1 LPTPPPEPPTV
12 RPPADEDAVRETLR
26 RYEAAYRA
34 LDVNG
39 ILEIYPSLGRDQAD
53 QLRRTFA
60 TVTQYDLDIRP
71 SQIDVQADT
80 ATVRATLARRI
91 TPRVGNPV
99 ASEAATE
106 LRLRR
111 TGGVWSI
118 VGIAAR

>member
-1 LPTPPPEPPTV
+1 VEPPRANV
-12 RPPADEDAVRETLR
+12 ISDQDAVRDALR

-39 ILEIYPSLGRDQAD
+39 ILQIYPSLGRDQAD

-60 TVTQYDLDIRP
+60 TVTQYDLEIRP

-91 TPRVGNPV
+91 TPRVGSPV
-99 ASEAATE
+99 ASEVATE
-106 LRLRR
+106 FRLRR
-111 TGGVWSI
+111 AGGVWSI
-118 VGIAAR
+118 VGVAAR